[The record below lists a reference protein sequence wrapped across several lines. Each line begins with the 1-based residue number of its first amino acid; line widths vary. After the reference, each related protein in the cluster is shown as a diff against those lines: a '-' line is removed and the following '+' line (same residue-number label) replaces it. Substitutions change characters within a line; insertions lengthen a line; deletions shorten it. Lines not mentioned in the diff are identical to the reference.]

1 MLGLGSHRLR
11 SCLSLRLASKHG
23 LNGLFHLAAKI
34 SQLSFDRHCSIL
46 IFIGDQTQ
54 EDYSCT
60 IIVMLTAAISM
71 PKQHTD
77 DAIQIV
83 IRMALNAQSNSLH
96 SIHVIS
102 FCVQI
107 RFNLAS
113 S

>member
-1 MLGLGSHRLR
+1 MLGLGSHRPR

-46 IFIGDQTQ
+46 IFIGDKTQ
-54 EDYSCT
+54 GYSCT